1 MRKQVA
7 TKIVRALFARS
18 GNRCAF
24 TDCDNVL
31 IKHDVL
37 YVGKI
42 AHIEAAESGGPR
54 YNPRQTDDER
64 RSYDNLMLL
73 CHEHHV
79 EIDDDVSKYNLPV
92 LRDMKRAH
100 EKTVGALFKVLPKIV
115 AQVSQEITIYWNTID
130 RVNRYEHV
138 LPERAI
144 QINSK
149 ADRLTLVDSIQEQME
164 LLKYNYGYLASS
176 DAKLNEDVKGFLSSL
191 GYDLKKYNGV
201 EYYKNPF
208 YHRHWETHCLAI
220 ENCFRRINVGLTQ
233 LQVKSL
239 EEQMLTPSGRKAFK
253 SRYRKAKE
261 ELMRMAKGAG
271 LAD

>member
-1 MRKQVA
+1 MRKQLTA
-7 TKIVRALFARS
+7 RIVRALFAKS

-24 TDCDNVL
+24 AGCNNVL
-31 IKHDVL
+31 IKHDDL
-37 YVGKI
+37 YVGEI

-54 YNPRQTDDER
+54 YNPKQTDDER

-79 EIDDDVSKYNLPV
+79 EIDDDASRYNPQV
-92 LRDMKRAH
+92 LRNIKRAH
-100 EKTVGALFKVLPKIV
+100 EKAIGTLFRVLPGVV
-115 AQVSQEITIYWNTID
+115 AQVSQEITTYWNEID
-130 RVNRYEHV
+130 RVNHYEHV

-149 ADRLTLVDSIQEQME
+149 ASGLALVDSIREQIE
-164 LLKYNYGYLASS
+164 LLNHNCGDLASS
-176 DAKLNEDVKGFLSSL
+176 DANLNDDIKVFLSSL
-191 GYDLKKYNGV
+191 GYDLKKYNSV

-220 ENCFRRINVGLTQ
+220 ENCYRRINVGLTQ
-233 LQVKSL
+233 LEVKSI
-239 EEQMLTPSGRKAFK
+239 EEQMLTPSGRKAFR
-253 SRYRKAKE
+253 SRYQKAKE
-261 ELMRMAKGAG
+261 QLMRMAKGAG